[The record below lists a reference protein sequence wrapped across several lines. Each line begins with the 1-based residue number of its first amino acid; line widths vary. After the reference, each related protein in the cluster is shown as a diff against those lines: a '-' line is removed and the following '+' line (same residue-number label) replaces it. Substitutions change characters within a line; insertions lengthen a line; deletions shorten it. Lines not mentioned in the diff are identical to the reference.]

1 MMILIIRFS
10 CPPTIH
16 FKFITKCDKCYYR
29 VRQDGCF
36 VSFSFSKQTANRFQ
50 GFRREGCEGLSSW
63 VKNAHA
69 NVQGKG
75 LNDLK

>member
-16 FKFITKCDKCYYR
+16 FKFITKCDNCYYR

-36 VSFSFSKQTANRFQ
+36 VSFSFSKKTANRFQ
-50 GFRREGCEGLSSW
+50 GVRREGCEGLSSW

-75 LNDLK
+75 LYDLK

>member
-50 GFRREGCEGLSSW
+50 GIGRDGCEGLFL
-63 VKNAHA
+63 
-69 NVQGKG
+69 G
-75 LNDLK
+75 